1 MENKELWERLTKAEE
16 GTKSAHQRLDNLEKL
31 VEIVYVLAIETKNM
45 REDLVSLIQR
55 VGELESKPQKRYET
69 VIAALISTVVGL
81 IAGRFI

>member
-1 MENKELWERLTKAEE
+1 MENKELWERLTKVEE
-16 GTKSAHQRLDNLEKL
+16 STKSAHQRLDNLEKL
-31 VEIVYVLAIETKNM
+31 VEIVYVLANETKNM

-55 VGELESKPQKRYET
+55 VAELESKPQKRYET